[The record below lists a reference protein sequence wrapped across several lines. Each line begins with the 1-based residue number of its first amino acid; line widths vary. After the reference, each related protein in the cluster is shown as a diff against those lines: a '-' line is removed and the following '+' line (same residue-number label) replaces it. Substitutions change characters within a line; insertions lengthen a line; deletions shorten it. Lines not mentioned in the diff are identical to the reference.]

1 MAPFAGLL
9 AAEGKPRLRV
19 AQIGTSHAHAAGK
32 MDALRSLPDLYDVV
46 GFAEPIAARQ
56 AAAQKAKSFAG
67 LKYLTEAEIL
77 ADPTIR
83 VVVIETTL
91 EDSARAALAALK
103 AGKHIHLDKPGAEK
117 HADFIALRRYAAEKG
132 LTVQMGYML
141 RYNPAIQLLVRAV
154 KEGWLGEVMEIDA
167 SMGKLLDEANRKRF
181 AQIPGGGMYELACH
195 LVDTVVTLLGAPTAV
210 QAFGNATRA
219 PQDTFVDN
227 QLAVLSYPKATVT
240 IRCNH
245 ADPFGGPH
253 RALAVHGT
261 RGAMGNH
268 ADPFSGPHR
277 ALAVRG
283 TRGAMEI
290 RPLESGKGVLRLDE
304 PRDTAKVCRQVGDK
318 MVMFAEPRF
327 KKGENAFALD
337 VPKERYDEEFRDLH
351 RVLVGGQ
358 AFAWSADHDISV
370 HATALRAAGLTP

>member
-1 MAPFAGLL
+1 MIQRRTLLTGLAMAPFAGLL
-9 AAEGKPRLRV
+9 GAESKPRLRV

-46 GFAEPIAARQ
+46 GFAEPIAGRQ
-56 AAAQKAKSFAG
+56 AAAQKSKSFAG
-67 LKYLTEAEIL
+67 LKYLTEAETL

-154 KEGWLGEVMEIDA
+154 KDGWLGEVMEIDA

-195 LVDTVVTLLGAPTAV
+195 LVDTVVSLLGAPTSV

-219 PQDTFVDN
+219 PQDSFVDN

-245 ADPFGGPH
+245 ADPFG
-253 RALAVHGT
+253 
-261 RGAMGNH
+261 
-268 ADPFSGPHR
+268 GPHR

-327 KKGENAFALD
+327 KKGENTFALD
-337 VPKERYDEEFRDLH
+337 VPKGRYDEEFRDLH
-351 RVLVGGQ
+351 RVLAGGQ

>member
-1 MAPFAGLL
+1 MIHRRTLLTGLALAPFAGLL
-9 AAEGKPRLRV
+9 AADAPARIRV
-19 AQIGTSHAHAAGK
+19 AQIGTSHAHASGK

-77 ADPTIR
+77 ADPTIQA
-83 VVVIETTL
+83 VVIETTL
-91 EDSARAALAALK
+91 EDSARAAFAALK

-117 HADFIALRRYAAEKG
+117 HADFVALRRYAAEQK

-141 RYNPAIQLLVRAV
+141 RYNPGIQLLVRAV

-195 LVDTVVTLLGAPTAV
+195 LVDTVVTLMGPPTSV

-219 PQDTFVDN
+219 PSDPFVDN

-245 ADPFGGPH
+245 ADPFGGPN
-253 RALAVHGT
+253 RYIT
-261 RGAMGNH
+261 
-268 ADPFSGPHR
+268 
-277 ALAVRG
+277 VRG
-283 TRGAMEI
+283 THGDMEI
-290 RPLESGKGVLRLDE
+290 RPLESGEGILRLDQ
-304 PRDTAKVCRQVGDK
+304 PRDTVKVCREVKGS
-318 MVMFAEPRF
+318 MVMSAENRF
-327 KKGENAFALD
+327 KKGENAFELQ
-337 VPKERYDEEFRDLH
+337 VPKGRYDEEFRDLA
-351 RVLVGGQ
+351 RVLRGQ
-358 AFAWSADHDISV
+358 AFSWSADHDIAV

>member
-1 MAPFAGLL
+1 MIHRRTLLAGLASAPFAGLL
-9 AAEGKPRLRV
+9 AAESKPRLRV

-32 MDALRSLPDLYDVV
+32 MDALRSLTDIYDVV

-56 AAAQKAKSFAG
+56 AAAQKAKSFSG

-117 HADFIALRRYAAEKG
+117 HADFVALRRYAAEKG
-132 LTVQMGYML
+132 LAVQMGYML

-195 LVDTVVTLLGAPTAV
+195 LVDTVVTLLGAPSSV

-253 RALAVHGT
+253 RALAV
-261 RGAMGNH
+261 
-268 ADPFSGPHR
+268 
-277 ALAVRG
+277 RG

-318 MVMFAEPRF
+318 MVMLAEPRF
-327 KKGENAFALD
+327 KKGENTFTLD
-337 VPKERYDEEFRDLH
+337 VPKGRYDEEFCDLH
-351 RVLVGGQ
+351 RVLLGGQ
-358 AFAWSADHDISV
+358 AFAWSADHDIAV

>member
-1 MAPFAGLL
+1 MIHRRTLLTGLAMAPFAGLL
-9 AAEGKPRLRV
+9 AAEGQPRLRV

-32 MDALRSLPDLYDVV
+32 MDALRSLPDLYEVV
-46 GFAEPIAARQ
+46 GYAEPIASRQ
-56 AAAQKAKSFAG
+56 AAAQTAKSFAG

-77 ADPTIR
+77 ADPSIR
-83 VVVIETTL
+83 VIVIETTL

-154 KEGWLGEVMEIDA
+154 KKNWLGEEGWLGEVMEIDA
-167 SMGKLLDEANRKRF
+167 SMGKLIDEGTRKRF

-195 LVDTVVTLLGAPTAV
+195 LVDTVVTLMGPPLSV

-219 PQDTFVDN
+219 PQDAFVDN
-227 QLAVLSYPKATVT
+227 QLAVLTYPNATVT
-240 IRCNH
+240 IRCNQ
-245 ADPFGGPH
+245 ADPFG
-253 RALAVHGT
+253 
-261 RGAMGNH
+261 
-268 ADPFSGPHR
+268 GPHR

-290 RPLESGKGVLRLDE
+290 RPLESGKGILRLDE
-304 PRDTAKVCRQVGDK
+304 PRDHYKVCRQIGGT
-318 MVMFAEPRF
+318 MVMFAEDRF
-327 KKGENAFALD
+327 KKGENTFTFE
-337 VPKERYDEEFRDLH
+337 VPKGRYDEEFRDLH
-351 RVLVGGQ
+351 RVLVGGR

-370 HATALRAAGLTP
+370 HATAMRAAGLEPR

>member
-1 MAPFAGLL
+1 MIHRRTLLTGLAMAPFAGLL
-9 AAEGKPRLRV
+9 AAEGQPRLRV
-19 AQIGTSHAHAAGK
+19 SQIGTSHAHAAGK

-46 GFAEPIAARQ
+46 GFAEPIAGRQ

-91 EDSARAALAALK
+91 EDSARAALAALN

-117 HADFIALRRYAAEKG
+117 HADFVALRHYAAERK

-141 RYNPAIQLLVRAV
+141 RYNPAIQLLVRSL
-154 KEGWLGEVMEIDA
+154 KEGWLGEVMEVDA

-195 LVDTVVTLLGAPTAV
+195 LVDTVVTLLGAPTSV

-245 ADPFGGPH
+245 ADPFG
-253 RALAVHGT
+253 
-261 RGAMGNH
+261 
-268 ADPFSGPHR
+268 GPHR

-327 KKGENAFALD
+327 KKGENTFALD
-337 VPKERYDEEFRDLH
+337 VPKGRYDEEFRDLH

-358 AFAWSADHDISV
+358 AFAWSADHDIAV

>member
-1 MAPFAGLL
+1 MIHRRTLLTGLAMAPFAGLL
-9 AAEGKPRLRV
+9 AAESKPRLRV

-46 GFAEPIAARQ
+46 GFAEPIAGRQ
-56 AAAQKAKSFAG
+56 AAAQKAKSFVG

-117 HADFIALRRYAAEKG
+117 HADFVALRRYAAEKG

-141 RYNPAIQLLVRAV
+141 RYNPAIQLLIRAV
-154 KEGWLGEVMEIDA
+154 KEGWLGEVMEVDA
-167 SMGKLLDEANRKRF
+167 SMGKLQDEASRKRF
-181 AQIPGGGMYELACH
+181 AQLPGGGMYELACH
-195 LVDTVVTLLGAPTAV
+195 LVDTVVTLLGAPSSV
-210 QAFGNATRA
+210 QAYGNATRA
-219 PQDTFVDN
+219 PQDSFVDN

-253 RALAVHGT
+253 RALAV
-261 RGAMGNH
+261 
-268 ADPFSGPHR
+268 
-277 ALAVRG
+277 RG

-290 RPLESGKGVLRLDE
+290 RPLESGKGVVRLDE

-327 KKGENAFALD
+327 KNGENTFTLD
-337 VPKERYDEEFRDLH
+337 VPKGRYDEEFRDLH

-358 AFAWSADHDISV
+358 AFAWSADHDIAA

>member
-9 AAEGKPRLRV
+9 AAEDKPRLRV
-19 AQIGTSHAHAAGK
+19 GQIGTSHAHAAGK

-56 AAAQKAKSFAG
+56 AAAQKAKSFSG

-154 KEGWLGEVMEIDA
+154 KDGWLGEVMEIDA
-167 SMGKLLDEANRKRF
+167 SMGKLLDESNRKRF

-195 LVDTVVTLLGAPTAV
+195 LVDTVVTLLGAPTSV

-219 PQDTFVDN
+219 PQDSFVDN

-245 ADPFGGPH
+245 ADPFG
-253 RALAVHGT
+253 
-261 RGAMGNH
+261 
-268 ADPFSGPHR
+268 GPHR

-337 VPKERYDEEFRDLH
+337 VPKGRYDEEFRDLH

-358 AFAWSADHDISV
+358 AFAWSADHDINV

>member
-1 MAPFAGLL
+1 MMHRRTLLAGLALAPFAGLL
-9 AAEGKPRLRV
+9 AAETKERFRV

-32 MDALRSLPDLYDVV
+32 MDALRSLPDLYEVA
-46 GFAEPIAARQ
+46 GYAEPIASRQ
-56 AAAQKAKSFAG
+56 ADAQKAKSFAG

-77 ADPTIR
+77 ADPSIR

-103 AGKHIHLDKPGAEK
+103 AGKHIHLDKPGAGK
-117 HADFIALRRYAAEKG
+117 HADFVALRRYAAERK

-141 RYNPAIQLLVRAV
+141 RYNPGIQLLFRAV

-167 SMGKLLDEANRKRF
+167 SMGKLLDEGTRKRF

-195 LVDTVVTLLGAPTAV
+195 LVDTVVTLMGPPVSV

-227 QLAVLSYPKATVT
+227 QLAVLTYPKATVT

-253 RALAVHGT
+253 RAI
-261 RGAMGNH
+261 
-268 ADPFSGPHR
+268 S
-277 ALAVRG
+277 VRG

-290 RPLESGKGVLRLDE
+290 RPLESGKGILRLDK
-304 PRDTAKVCRQVGDK
+304 PRGASGNFVCRESADGK
-318 MVMFAEPRF
+318 GYAMLAEPRF
-327 KKGENAFALD
+327 NKGENPFTFE
-337 VPKERYDEEFRDLH
+337 VPKGRYDEEFRDLH
-351 RVLVGGQ
+351 RVLVGSMP
-358 AFAWSADHDISV
+358 FAWSADHDISV
-370 HATALRAAGLTP
+370 HATAMRAAGLEPR

>member
-1 MAPFAGLL
+1 MIHRRTLLTGLAMAPFAGLL
-9 AAEGKPRLRV
+9 AAESKPRLRV

-56 AAAQKAKSFAG
+56 AAAQKAKSFSG
-67 LKYLTEAEIL
+67 LKYLTQAEIL
-77 ADPTIR
+77 ADPSIR

-91 EDSARAALAALK
+91 EDSARAAMAALK

-117 HADFIALRRYAAEKG
+117 HADFVALRRYAAEQG

-154 KEGWLGEVMEIDA
+154 KEGWLGDVMEIDA
-167 SMGKLLDEANRKRF
+167 SMGKLLDEASRKRF
-181 AQIPGGGMYELACH
+181 AQLPGGGMYELACH
-195 LVDTVVTLLGAPTAV
+195 LVDTVVTLLGAPSSV
-210 QAFGNATRA
+210 QAFGSATRA
-219 PQDTFVDN
+219 PQDILVDN

-253 RALAVHGT
+253 RALAV
-261 RGAMGNH
+261 
-268 ADPFSGPHR
+268 
-277 ALAVRG
+277 RG

-290 RPLESGKGVLRLDE
+290 RPLESGKGILRLDE
-304 PRDTAKVCRQVGDK
+304 PRDMAKVCRQVGDK

-327 KKGENAFALD
+327 KKGETSFAVD
-337 VPKERYDEEFRDLH
+337 VPKGRYDEEFRDLH
-351 RVLVGGQ
+351 RVVAGGQ
-358 AFAWSADHDISV
+358 SFAWSADHDIAV

>member
-1 MAPFAGLL
+1 MMHRRTLLAGLALAPFAGLL
-9 AAEGKPRLRV
+9 AAETKERIRV

-32 MDALRSLPDLYDVV
+32 MDALRSLPDLYEVV
-46 GFAEPIAARQ
+46 SYAEPIASRQ
-56 AAAQKAKSFAG
+56 AAAQTAKSFAG

-77 ADPTIR
+77 ADPSIR
-83 VVVIETTL
+83 VIVIETTL

-117 HADFIALRRYAAEKG
+117 HADFVALRRYAAERK

-141 RYNPAIQLLVRAV
+141 RYNPGVQLLFRAV

-167 SMGKLLDEANRKRF
+167 SMGKLLDEGTRKRF
-181 AQIPGGGMYELACH
+181 AQIPGGGMVELACH
-195 LVDTVVTLLGAPTAV
+195 LVDTVVTLMGPPLSV

-227 QLAVLSYPKATVT
+227 QLAVLTYPKATVT

-253 RALAVHGT
+253 RAI
-261 RGAMGNH
+261 
-268 ADPFSGPHR
+268 S
-277 ALAVRG
+277 VRG

-290 RPLESGKGVLRLDE
+290 RPLESGKGLLRLDE
-304 PRDTAKVCRQVGDK
+304 AQDGRKVCRQVGDK
-318 MVMFAEPRF
+318 MVMYPEWRF
-327 KKGENAFALD
+327 KKGENTFTLE
-337 VPKERYDEEFRDLH
+337 VPKGRYDEEFRDLH
-351 RVLVGGQ
+351 RVLVGGTP
-358 AFAWSADHDISV
+358 FAWSADHDIAV

>member
-1 MAPFAGLL
+1 MIHRRTLLTGLAMAPFAGLL
-9 AAEGKPRLRV
+9 AAESKPRLRV

-56 AAAQKAKSFAG
+56 AAAQKAKSFVG

-77 ADPTIR
+77 AEQTIR

-253 RALAVHGT
+253 RALA
-261 RGAMGNH
+261 M
-268 ADPFSGPHR
+268 
-277 ALAVRG
+277 RG

-337 VPKERYDEEFRDLH
+337 VPKGRYDEEFRDLH
-351 RVLVGGQ
+351 RGLVGGQ
-358 AFAWSADHDISV
+358 AFAWSADHDITV

>member
-9 AAEGKPRLRV
+9 AAEDKPRLRDG
-19 AQIGTSHAHAAGK
+19 QIGTSHAHAAGK

-56 AAAQKAKSFAG
+56 AAAQKAKSFSG

-154 KEGWLGEVMEIDA
+154 KDGWLGEVMEIDA
-167 SMGKLLDEANRKRF
+167 SMGKLLDESNRKRF

-195 LVDTVVTLLGAPTAV
+195 LVDTVVTLLGAPTSV

-219 PQDTFVDN
+219 PQDSFVDN

-245 ADPFGGPH
+245 ADPFG
-253 RALAVHGT
+253 
-261 RGAMGNH
+261 
-268 ADPFSGPHR
+268 GPHR

-318 MVMFAEPRF
+318 MVMFADTRF
-327 KKGENAFALD
+327 KKGENTFTLD
-337 VPKERYDEEFRDLH
+337 VPKGRYDEEFRDLH

-358 AFAWSADHDISV
+358 AFAWSADHDINV

>member
-1 MAPFAGLL
+1 MIHRRTLLAGLAMAPFAGLL
-9 AAEGKPRLRV
+9 AAESKPRLRV

-32 MDALRSLPDLYDVV
+32 MDALRSLLDLYDVV
-46 GFAEPIAARQ
+46 GFAEPIAGRQ

-117 HADFIALRRYAAEKG
+117 HADFVALRRYAAEKG

-181 AQIPGGGMYELACH
+181 AQIPGGGMYEL
-195 LVDTVVTLLGAPTAV
+195 GAPTSV

-219 PQDTFVDN
+219 PQDSFVDN

-245 ADPFGGPH
+245 ADPFG
-253 RALAVHGT
+253 
-261 RGAMGNH
+261 
-268 ADPFSGPHR
+268 GPHR

-327 KKGENAFALD
+327 KKGENTFALD
-337 VPKERYDEEFRDLH
+337 VPKGRYDEEFRDLH

-358 AFAWSADHDISV
+358 AFAWSADHDINV

>member
-1 MAPFAGLL
+1 MIHRRTLLTGLAMAPFAGLL
-9 AAEGKPRLRV
+9 AAESKPRLRV
-19 AQIGTSHAHAAGK
+19 AQIGTSHAHASGK

-91 EDSARAALAALK
+91 EDSARAAMAALK

-117 HADFIALRRYAAEKG
+117 HADFVALRRYAAEQG

-167 SMGKLLDEANRKRF
+167 SMGKLLDEATRKRF
-181 AQIPGGGMYELACH
+181 AELPGGGMYELACH
-195 LVDTVVTLLGAPTAV
+195 LVDTVVTLMGPPTSV

-219 PQDTFVDN
+219 PQDILVDN

-253 RALAVHGT
+253 RALAV
-261 RGAMGNH
+261 
-268 ADPFSGPHR
+268 
-277 ALAVRG
+277 RG

-290 RPLESGKGVLRLDE
+290 RPLESGKGILRLDE

-327 KKGENAFALD
+327 KKGETSFAVD
-337 VPKERYDEEFRDLH
+337 VPKGRYDEEFRDLH
-351 RVLVGGQ
+351 RVVAGGQ
-358 AFAWSADHDISV
+358 SFAWSADHDITV

>member
-1 MAPFAGLL
+1 MIHRRTLLTGLAMAPFAGLL
-9 AAEGKPRLRV
+9 AAESKPRLRV

-56 AAAQKAKSFAG
+56 AAAQKAKSFVG

-77 ADPTIR
+77 AEQTIR

-195 LVDTVVTLLGAPTAV
+195 LVDTVVTLLGAPTSV

-219 PQDTFVDN
+219 PQDSFVDN
-227 QLAVLSYPKATVT
+227 QLAALSYPKATVT

-245 ADPFGGPH
+245 ADPFG
-253 RALAVHGT
+253 
-261 RGAMGNH
+261 
-268 ADPFSGPHR
+268 GPHR

-327 KKGENAFALD
+327 KKGENTFALD
-337 VPKERYDEEFRDLH
+337 VPKGRYDEEFRDLH

-358 AFAWSADHDISV
+358 AFSWSADHDIAV

>member
-1 MAPFAGLL
+1 MINRRTLLAGLAMAPFAGLL
-9 AAEGKPRLRV
+9 AAESKPRLRV

-46 GFAEPIAARQ
+46 GFAEPVAARQ
-56 AAAQKAKSFAG
+56 TAAQKAKPFAG

-77 ADPTIR
+77 TDPTIR

-117 HADFIALRRYAAEKG
+117 HADFVALRRYAAEKG

-195 LVDTVVTLLGAPTAV
+195 LVDTVVTLLGAPSSV

-253 RALAVHGT
+253 RALAV
-261 RGAMGNH
+261 
-268 ADPFSGPHR
+268 
-277 ALAVRG
+277 RG

-318 MVMFAEPRF
+318 MVMLAEPRF
-327 KKGENAFALD
+327 KKGENTFTLD
-337 VPKERYDEEFRDLH
+337 VPKGRYDEEFRDLH
-351 RVLVGGQ
+351 RVLLGGQ
-358 AFAWSADHDISV
+358 AFAWSADHDIAV

>member
-1 MAPFAGLL
+1 MMHRRTLLAGMAMAPFARLL
-9 AAEGKPRLRV
+9 AADSSARIRI
-19 AQIGTSHAHAAGK
+19 AQIGTSHAHASGK

-56 AAAQKAKSFAG
+56 AFAQKAKSFAG
-67 LKYLTEAEIL
+67 LKYLTEEEIL
-77 ADPTIR
+77 ADRSIQA
-83 VVVIETTL
+83 VVIETTL

-117 HADFIALRRYAAEKG
+117 HTDFVALRRYAAAHN

-141 RYNPAIQLLVRAV
+141 RYNPAIRLLVEAV

-167 SMGKLLDEANRKRF
+167 SMGKLIDEGTRKRF
-181 AQIPGGGMYELACH
+181 AQLPGGGMYELACH
-195 LVDTVVTLLGAPTAV
+195 LADTIVTLMGPPTSV

-219 PQDTFVDN
+219 PQDLFVDN
-227 QLAVLSYPKATVT
+227 QLAILTYPKATVT

-253 RALAVHGT
+253 R
-261 RGAMGNH
+261 
-268 ADPFSGPHR
+268 SI
-277 ALAVRG
+277 AVRG

-290 RPLESGKGVLRLDE
+290 SPLESGKGILRLDE
-304 PRDTAKVCRQVGDK
+304 ARGTAKVCREVNGLK
-318 MVMFAEPRF
+318 VMSAETRF
-327 KKGENAFALD
+327 KKGENAFVLD
-337 VPKERYDEEFRDLH
+337 VPKGRYDEEFRDLA
-351 RVLVGGQ
+351 RVLGGQ
-358 AFAWSADHDISV
+358 AFGWSADHDIAV

>member
-1 MAPFAGLL
+1 MIRRRTLLTGLALAPFAGLL

-19 AQIGTSHAHAAGK
+19 AQIGTAHAHAAGK

-46 GFAEPIAARQ
+46 GFAEPSAPRQ

-67 LKYLTEAEIL
+67 LKYLSEAEIL

-103 AGKHIHLDKPGAEK
+103 AGKHIHLDKPGAER
-117 HADFIALRRYAAEKG
+117 HADFVALRRYAAEKG

-141 RYNPAIQLLVRAV
+141 RYNPAIQLLASAVR
-154 KEGWLGEVMEIDA
+154 EGWLGEVMEIDA

-181 AQIPGGGMYELACH
+181 ALLPGGGMYELACH
-195 LVDTVVTLLGAPTAV
+195 LVDTVVTLMGPPTSV

-240 IRCNH
+240 LRCNH
-245 ADPFGGPH
+245 ADPFG
-253 RALAVHGT
+253 
-261 RGAMGNH
+261 
-268 ADPFSGPHR
+268 GPHR

-290 RPLESGKGVLRLDE
+290 RPLESGKGILRLDE
-304 PRDTAKVCRQVGDK
+304 PRDTAKICRQVGDK
-318 MVMFAEPRF
+318 RVMFAESRF
-327 KKGENAFALD
+327 KKGENTFALD
-337 VPKERYDEEFRDLH
+337 VPKGRYDEEFRDLH
-351 RVLVGGQ
+351 RVLVGDQ
-358 AFAWSADHDISV
+358 AFAWSADHDIAV

>member
-1 MAPFAGLL
+1 MIHRRTLLTGLAMAPFAGLL
-9 AAEGKPRLRV
+9 AAESKPRLRV

-46 GFAEPIAARQ
+46 GFAEPIAGRQ
-56 AAAQKAKSFAG
+56 ATAQKAKSFAG
-67 LKYLTEAEIL
+67 LKYLTETEIL

-117 HADFIALRRYAAEKG
+117 HADFVALRRYAAEKG

-195 LVDTVVTLLGAPTAV
+195 LVDTVVTLLGAPTSV
-210 QAFGNATRA
+210 QAFGNATQA

-245 ADPFGGPH
+245 ADPFG
-253 RALAVHGT
+253 
-261 RGAMGNH
+261 
-268 ADPFSGPHR
+268 GPHR

-337 VPKERYDEEFRDLH
+337 VPKGRYDEEFRDLQ
-351 RVLVGGQ
+351 RVIVGGQ
-358 AFAWSADHDISV
+358 AFAWSADHDIAV
-370 HATALRAAGLTP
+370 HATALSAAGLTP

>member
-1 MAPFAGLL
+1 MIHRRTLLAGLAMSPFAGLL

-46 GFAEPIAARQ
+46 GFAEPIAGRQ
-56 AAAQKAKSFAG
+56 ATAQKAKSFAG

-117 HADFIALRRYAAEKG
+117 HADFVALRRYAAEKG

-195 LVDTVVTLLGAPTAV
+195 LVDTVVTLLGAPTSV

-245 ADPFGGPH
+245 ADPFG
-253 RALAVHGT
+253 
-261 RGAMGNH
+261 
-268 ADPFSGPHR
+268 GPHR

-318 MVMFAEPRF
+318 MVMFADTRF
-327 KKGENAFALD
+327 KKGENTFTLD
-337 VPKERYDEEFRDLH
+337 VPKGRYDEEFRDLH

-358 AFAWSADHDISV
+358 AFGWSADHDIAV
-370 HATALRAAGLTP
+370 HATALRAAGLEPR

>member
-1 MAPFAGLL
+1 MIHRRTLLTGLAMAPFAGVL
-9 AAEGKPRLRV
+9 AAESKPRLGV

-46 GFAEPIAARQ
+46 GFAEPIATRQ
-56 AAAQKAKSFAG
+56 AAAQKAKSFSG

-117 HADFIALRRYAAEKG
+117 HADFVALRRYAAEKG

-195 LVDTVVTLLGAPTAV
+195 LVDTVVTLMGPPTSV

-219 PQDTFVDN
+219 PQDSFVDN

-245 ADPFGGPH
+245 ADPFG
-253 RALAVHGT
+253 
-261 RGAMGNH
+261 
-268 ADPFSGPHR
+268 GPHR

-327 KKGENAFALD
+327 KKGENTFTLD
-337 VPKERYDEEFRDLH
+337 VPKGRYDEEFRDLH

-358 AFAWSADHDISV
+358 AFEWSADHDISV

>member
-1 MAPFAGLL
+1 MIHRRTLLTGLAMTPFAGLL
-9 AAEGKPRLRV
+9 AAESIPRLRV
-19 AQIGTSHAHAAGK
+19 AQVGTSHAHAAGK
-32 MDALRSLPDLYDVV
+32 MDALRSLPELYDVV
-46 GFAEPIAARQ
+46 GFAEPIVARQ
-56 AAAQKAKSFAG
+56 ADAPEGRSFAG

-77 ADPTIR
+77 ADKSIR

-103 AGKHIHLDKPGAEK
+103 AGKHIHLDKPGAKK
-117 HADFIALRRYAAEKG
+117 HADFVTMRRYAAEKG

-167 SMGKLLDEANRKRF
+167 SMGKLLDEAGRKRF
-181 AQIPGGGMYELACH
+181 AGLPGGGMYELACH
-195 LVDTVVTLLGAPTAV
+195 IVDTVVTLLGAPTSV
-210 QAFGNATRA
+210 QAWGNATRA
-219 PQDTFVDN
+219 PQDKFVDN
-227 QLAVLSYPKATVT
+227 QLAVLTYPKATVT

-245 ADPFGGPH
+245 ADPFG
-253 RALAVHGT
+253 
-261 RGAMGNH
+261 
-268 ADPFSGPHR
+268 GPHR

-304 PRDTAKVCRQVGDK
+304 GRGFSGTMICGKVGNKFVMS
-318 MVMFAEPRF
+318 MVPDF

-337 VPKERYDEEFRDLH
+337 VPKGRYDEEFRDLH

-370 HATALRAAGLTP
+370 HATALRAAGLRP

>member
-1 MAPFAGLL
+1 M
-9 AAEGKPRLRV
+9 
-19 AQIGTSHAHAAGK
+19 
-32 MDALRSLPDLYDVV
+32 
-46 GFAEPIAARQ
+46 
-56 AAAQKAKSFAG
+56 G

-117 HADFIALRRYAAEKG
+117 HADFVALRRYAAEKG

-141 RYNPAIQLLVRAV
+141 RYNPAIQLLIRAV
-154 KEGWLGEVMEIDA
+154 KEGWLGEVMEVDA
-167 SMGKLLDEANRKRF
+167 SMGKLQDEASRKRF
-181 AQIPGGGMYELACH
+181 AQLPGGGMYELACH
-195 LVDTVVTLLGAPTAV
+195 LVDTVVTLLGAPSSV
-210 QAFGNATRA
+210 QAYGNATRA
-219 PQDTFVDN
+219 PQDSFVDN

-253 RALAVHGT
+253 RALAV
-261 RGAMGNH
+261 
-268 ADPFSGPHR
+268 
-277 ALAVRG
+277 RG

-290 RPLESGKGVLRLDE
+290 RPLESGKGVVRLDE

-327 KKGENAFALD
+327 KKGENTFTLD
-337 VPKERYDEEFRDLH
+337 VPKGRYDEEFRDLH

-358 AFAWSADHDISV
+358 AFAWSADHDIAA

>member
-1 MAPFAGLL
+1 MALAPFARIL
-9 AAEGKPRLRV
+9 AADAPARIRV
-19 AQIGTSHAHAAGK
+19 AQLGTSHAHAAGK
-32 MDALRSLPDLYDVV
+32 MDALRSLPELYDVV

-56 AAAQKAKSFAG
+56 AAAQKSKSFAG
-67 LKYLTEAEIL
+67 LKYLTEEEIL
-77 ADPTIR
+77 TDKSIQA
-83 VVVIETTL
+83 VVIETTL
-91 EDSARAALAALK
+91 EDSARAALTALK

-117 HADFIALRRYAAEKG
+117 HADFVALRRYAAEQG

-141 RYNPAIQLLVRAV
+141 RYNPGIQLLVRAV

-167 SMGKLLDEANRKRF
+167 SMGKLIDEGTRMRF
-181 AQIPGGGMYELACH
+181 AQLPGGGMYELACH
-195 LVDTVVTLLGAPTAV
+195 LVDTIVTLMGPPTSV

-253 RALAVHGT
+253 R
-261 RGAMGNH
+261 
-268 ADPFSGPHR
+268 SI
-277 ALAVRG
+277 AVRG

-290 RPLESGKGVLRLDE
+290 RPLESGKGVLRLDQA
-304 PRDTAKVCRQVGDK
+304 RSDG
-318 MVMFAEPRF
+318 RF
-327 KKGENAFALD
+327 KKGETAFELE
-337 VPKERYDEEFRDLH
+337 VPKGRYDEEFRDLA
-351 RVLVGGQ
+351 RVLRGK
-358 AFAWSADHDISV
+358 AFAWTADHDIAV